1 MPWCEQC
8 GAQHSANARFCPQC
22 GRRIEHLQPLEDRQP
37 VENDP
42 SPDAASDDPFGTPR
56 PLLASDVPDW
66 ISTDWP
72 AAALSALCVL
82 ATCVGVG
89 IVFGAIQGLATTGE
103 AGGLISGL
111 LTGIY
116 RVFSMFGIETAAVRY
131 ADDAT
136 FGFGIK
142 ALPLPLAGVVVAA
155 VAVAL
160 RFAWPRIPH
169 DTTRSLAF
177 VVKMAVLVSAIT
189 TVLAALLTV
198 GDIRAPVAVDE
209 PFAARVAVGTAALYP
224 LALVTLIGA
233 ALLLRR
239 GVRVGGRRLR
249 ALTDSDVARSF
260 VAGVAAFVGIA
271 LVLSLV
277 VLLADVAVANTG
289 RDRIATVV
297 EFFATGLNRGI
308 AATVFAMGGAVDRLA
323 SHTSLFDWGSYE
335 RPGSGTAPV
344 PLFAWLGLAPAAVAY
359 VALRC
364 LDRERPSTEQGVMR
378 VVASLVA
385 GFVLASTVLVIV
397 TGHQGVAAGS
407 PRAAIGLALLWGL
420 LAAAAAGALWARSH
434 GVRWSSLSPVEPPP
448 TVIDTAAPTVIDTPA
463 ATVIETP
470 DPTVID
476 PNP

>member
-8 GAQHSANARFCPQC
+8 GAEHSVDARFCPHC
-22 GRRIEHLQPLEDRQP
+22 GRRVVEREPAGEREPAEH
-37 VENDP
+37 DP
-42 SPDAASDDPFGTPR
+42 SPGVATTDPAADTPR
-56 PLLASDVPDW
+56 PLLAGDVPDW
-66 ISTDWP
+66 VRTDWP

-82 ATCVGVG
+82 GTCIGVG
-89 IVFGAIQGLATTGE
+89 IVFGALQGLATTGE
-103 AGGLISGL
+103 AGGLISGF

-169 DTTRSLAF
+169 DATRALAF
-177 VVKMAVLVSAIT
+177 VAKVGVLVAAIT
-189 TVLAALLTV
+189 TVLAALLSV
-198 GDIRAPVAVDE
+198 GDIRATVAADE

-224 LALVTLIGA
+224 LVLVTVIGA
-233 ALLLRR
+233 VLLVRR
-239 GVRVGGRRLR
+239 GVTVGGSRWR

-260 VAGVAAFVGIA
+260 VGGVGAFVAIA
-271 LVLSLV
+271 VLLSVV
-277 VLLADVAVANTG
+277 VLLADVAVADTG

-335 RPGSGTAPV
+335 RPGPGTAPA

-364 LDRERPSTEQGVMR
+364 LDRERPSTEQGVVR
-378 VVASLVA
+378 VLASLVA

-397 TGHQGVAAGS
+397 TGHRGVAAGS
-407 PRAAIGLALLWGL
+407 PRAAIGLALLWAL
-420 LAAAAAGALWARSH
+420 LAAVAAGALWARSH
-434 GVRWSSLSPVEPPP
+434 GVRWSSLSPAEPPP
-448 TVIDTAAPTVIDTPA
+448 
-463 ATVIETP
+463 TVIETP
-470 DPTVID
+470 DPTVIHTPD
-476 PNP
+476 PTVIDSTDQ